1 MKAHG
6 VTNVDIACTVKD
18 AEGRCCDWHCG
29 FSLDCYLEHSRHIHR
44 EFFLDGASHVF
55 NVDNGFRLLKGYQG
69 PGHSDICLVGKK
81 HHKQLKNRE
90 VKKRYNLKHG
100 KGRCIPTTSSN
111 NFVEEADVEED
122 AKPKPAMRKSKSV
135 KRKRGDGEACKLA
148 KEQPAIKRKKVITIP
163 TKEVAS
169 TPVKNVIT
177 PARNVIIK
185 QNLPPFSMPLDELPK
200 GFGHIDWPLGVVSAG
215 ASEDSSVNVTVED
228 VVEVVDISD
237 SSEDEDEELAAIQAS
252 LDLDLD
258 AEDDDAEEIEIGER
272 TYNLKDG
279 VEWLNQFERN
289 TGFERIINQLGKG
302 DMQLGGVVLLE
313 RVMAAT
319 EISAGEHATLLIN
332 WQLNKLRGAGSSGK
346 KSK

>member
-111 NFVEEADVEED
+111 NFAEEADVEED

-169 TPVKNVIT
+169 TPVKNVIP
-177 PARNVIIK
+177 PARNVVIK
-185 QNLPPFSMPLDELPK
+185 QNLPPLSMPLNELPK

-237 SSEDEDEELAAIQAS
+237 SSEDED
-252 LDLDLD
+252 
-258 AEDDDAEEIEIGER
+258 DDAEEIEIGER

-289 TGFERIINQLGKG
+289 TGFERIINQLGNG
-302 DMQLGGVVLLE
+302 DMQLGGMVLLE

-332 WQLNKLRGAGSSGK
+332 WQLNKLRDAGSAGK